1 MEQGTLFIK
10 LLSAEG
16 AFPVPG
22 SIVISQTENGER
34 VFELKIE
41 TDSDGLAPVVTLDAP
56 DRSISLDPE
65 STEIPYAAYDVEA
78 TAAEYAP
85 VLIEG
90 VQVYSGVESYLPI
103 SMIPVF
109 SAGDLSPDAFTSDTR
124 SVSGAADQ
132 QLVHYT
138 IPQPALTA
146 ASASGPQPRG
156 VCSSQPF
163 VLDKVFIPE
172 YITVHLGKPQSY
184 NANET
189 VSFPY
194 YIKNVCS
201 SEIYPTWP
209 ENALRANI
217 YAQISLALNR
227 VFTEWYPSKG
237 YSFNITN
244 STQYDQY
251 YVSGRNIFTNI
262 SRIVDEIFNTY
273 LRRMGDFAPYYAEYC
288 NGTSVTCSGMSQ
300 WGTVTLANQ
309 GLTPIQILRHYYGS
323 NFELATTTD
332 IRSIPSSYP
341 GTPLRIGSTGNS
353 VRIMQRQLNRIGKNY
368 PNIPQLAL
376 DGVYGP
382 GTADAVKIFQRQFN
396 LTADGVVGK
405 KTWYKISYIYV
416 AVKKMAELV
425 SESEPYPD
433 NSGNSSGS
441 GTGTLRQG
449 AVGSET
455 AAVQYYLSYL
465 ARTFYPSIPVIVPDG
480 IFGPDTTSAV
490 RAFQRTFGLSVDGI
504 VGPATWGTLEKQF
517 EIAYDDNNPN
527 SYFGAYPGIVLRE
540 GSRGLR
546 VQQMQFYLLSLHYSY
561 SDIPRIRADG
571 IYGPNTTAAVRAF
584 QRTFGLAAD
593 GAVGLITWTEL
604 YSVYSQ
610 QNARILVDEEIPAY
624 PDRILSVGSSG
635 RSVLG
640 VQTYL
645 NVISRKYGSISPST
659 RSGLYGAGTEASV
672 QLFQREFSLPETG
685 RVDEDTWDGIYS
697 EYQKTL
703 LPEHL
708 ETRFINVGY
717 PDFPVKVGSTN
728 IYVRTALYYYNMI
741 AAFDPLLRPVPIT
754 ETFDLEDRAAILEFQ
769 RTRGIPATGIVD
781 AETWAVLY
789 NQYYAVYRILYPD
802 STDAGRVTEPYE
814 TLYPGST
821 GIAVEQLQVMLNT
834 LSAYYCNVVPE
845 DVSGVYTVTTE
856 SNVFVLQQALE
867 LPMTGETDP
876 VTWAAITAL
885 YNSVS
890 SARSSGS
897 EAGGDLYTVQ
907 YPCRTID
914 MVRGVTLTATCPEP
928 TAPAVQE
935 GGEKASGCGCCA
947 CSPDCL

>member
-10 LLSAEG
+10 LSSANG

-22 SIVISQTENGER
+22 SVTVSQTVDGER
-34 VFELKIE
+34 IFELTLE
-41 TDSDGLAPVVTLDAP
+41 TDADGLAPIVTLNTP
-56 DRSISLDPE
+56 DRSISLDPS
-65 STEIPYAAYDVEA
+65 STELPYAAYDVEA
-78 TAAEYAP
+78 SAAGYAP

-90 VQVYSGVESYLPI
+90 VQVYSGVEAYLPI
-103 SMIPVF
+103 SMVPVF
-109 SAGDLSPDAFTSDTR
+109 SAGDMTPNAFSSDTR
-124 SVSGAADQ
+124 STSENFSQ
-132 QLVHYT
+132 QLMHYS
-138 IPQPALTA
+138 IPKPALCA
-146 ASASGPQPRG
+146 ESSSGPHPRG
-156 VCSSQPF
+156 VCSTQPL
-163 VLDKVFIPE
+163 VLDRVFIPE
-172 YITVHLGKPQSY
+172 YITVHLGKPQNY

-227 VFTEWYPSKG
+227 IFTEWYPSKG
-237 YSFNITN
+237 YNFNITN

-262 SRIVDEIFNTY
+262 SRLVDEIFNTY

-288 NGTSVTCSGMSQ
+288 NGTTVTCKGMSQ
-300 WGTVTLANQ
+300 WGTVALAQQ
-309 GLTPIQILRHYYGS
+309 GLTPIQILRRYYGS

-341 GTPLRIGSTGNS
+341 GTPLRPGSTGNS

-376 DGVYGP
+376 DGVYGS
-382 GTADAVKIFQRQFN
+382 GTEKAVKIFQKQFN
-396 LTADGVVGK
+396 LNADGIVGK

-416 AVKKMAELV
+416 AVKRMAELT

-433 NSGNSSGS
+433 NIGNSSGS

-449 AVGSET
+449 DSGSGV

-465 ARTFYPSIPVIVPDG
+465 ARTFYPSIPNITPDG
-480 IFGPDTTSAV
+480 IYGPDTASAV
-490 RAFQRTFGLSVDGI
+490 RAFQSLFKLSVDGI
-504 VGPATWGTLEKQF
+504 VGPATWAKLEKQF
-517 EIAYDDNNPN
+517 EIAYDDNNPD

-561 SDIPRIRADG
+561 SAIPRIKADG
-571 IYGPNTTAAVRAF
+571 IFGPATTSAVRDF
-584 QRTFGLAAD
+584 QRTFGLSAD
-593 GAVGLITWTEL
+593 GAVGLVTWTEM

-610 QNARILVDEEIPAY
+610 QNARVLADDEIPAFS
-624 PDRILSVGSSG
+624 RVLCCGSKG

-645 NVISRKYGSISPST
+645 NVISRKFGSISPST
-659 RSGLYGAGTEASV
+659 RSGSYGKGTEASV
-672 QLFQREFSLPETG
+672 QLFQRQFSLPETG
-685 RVDEDTWDGIYS
+685 RVDEDTWNNIYS

-708 ETRFINVGY
+708 ESRFINIGY
-717 PDFPVKVGSTN
+717 PDQPIEVGSVN
-728 IYVRTALYYYNMI
+728 IFVSAALYYYNMI
-741 AAFDPLLRPVPIT
+741 AAFDSLLRPVAIT
-754 ETFDLEDRAAILEFQ
+754 DTFDLADRDAILEFQ

-781 AETWAVLY
+781 EETWIVLY
-789 NQYYAVYRILYPD
+789 NQYYAVYRILFPD
-802 STDAGRVTEPYE
+802 STEAGTVTSPFE

-834 LSAYYCNVVPE
+834 LSAYYCNVAAE
-845 DVSGVYTVTTE
+845 DVSGVYTETTE
-856 SNVFVLQQALE
+856 SNIYIMQQALE
-867 LPMTGETDP
+867 LPMTGATDP
-876 VTWAAITAL
+876 VTWQAVTDA
-885 YNSVS
+885 YDSVT
-890 SARSSGS
+890 SGCCS
-897 EAGGDLYTVQ
+897 GDEAQGDFYTVS
-907 YPCRTID
+907 YPCRTIN
-914 MVRGVTLTATCPEP
+914 MVKGITRTSTCEEP
-928 TAPAVQE
+928 TAPAAEYPAE
-935 GGEKASGCGCCA
+935 GICPHCP
-947 CSPDCL
+947 CSKQTMC